1 MDLQQVLR
9 EWHDFYLL
17 MGAASGTLLGAMF
30 VVASIGTGFLTAD
43 RADSVRAFV
52 TPTVV
57 NVSSVL
63 IACALLVTPAIT
75 WWRLCV
81 LTGVSG
87 VAGLTYLAVIGR
99 TIWLRHVDASD
110 RFWHGF
116 VPPAGCLM
124 VMATSVLAGLRR
136 EAAVELLSTALLVL
150 LIAGIRNAWDLI
162 VFLVSRER
170 Q

>member
-1 MDLQQVLR
+1 MDLQQDLR

-43 RADSVRAFV
+43 RADSVRTFI
-52 TPTVV
+52 TPTVM
-57 NVSSVL
+57 NVSFVL
-63 IACALLVTPAIT
+63 IACALLVTPAMV
-75 WWRLCV
+75 WWGLCV
-81 LTGVSG
+81 LTGFSG
-87 VAGLTYLAVIGR
+87 LGGLTYMALIGR
-99 TIWLRHVDASD
+99 KIWLRHIDPSD

-116 VPPAGCLM
+116 VPTAGCL
-124 VMATSVLAGLRR
+124 VIMAASVLAALQRD
-136 EAAVELLSTALLVL
+136 AAVELLATALLVL
-150 LIAGIRNAWDLI
+150 LIAAIRNASDLI